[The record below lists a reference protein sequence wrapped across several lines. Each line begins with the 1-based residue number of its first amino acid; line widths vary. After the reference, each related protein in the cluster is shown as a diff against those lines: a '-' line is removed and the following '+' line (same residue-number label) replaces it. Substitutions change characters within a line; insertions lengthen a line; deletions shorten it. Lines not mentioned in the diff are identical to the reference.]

1 MKKLF
6 FILAALVI
14 AAAAYASTAITVT
27 PSTMKDGETKVL
39 TDDGTTI
46 KVTREGDST
55 NIKIDGAHGSR
66 TITVTHGGDGDIT
79 INRNGHRFHIETP
92 DVVVPQVP
100 PVRMRRLRESHL
112 GTIYVCPK
120 DGTTLRIPDG
130 DKKELKDF
138 KCPVDGTPMEK
149 KTGHGFAF
157 YFDDSD
163 FDAFDSL

>member
-1 MKKLF
+1 MKKVF

-14 AAAAYASTAITVT
+14 AAAAYASTTITVN
-27 PSTMKDGETKVL
+27 PSTMKDGETKTL

-46 KVTREGDST
+46 KVTREGDSV
-55 NIKIDGAHGSR
+55 NVKVNGAGGSR
-66 TITVTHGGDGDIT
+66 TITVTHAGDGDIT
-79 INRNGHRFHIETP
+79 INRGGRRLHIEAP
-92 DVVVPQVP
+92 DVVIPPVP
-100 PVRMRRLRESHL
+100 PVSVRRFHQSRL

-120 DGTTLRIPDG
+120 DGTTLRVPD

-149 KTGHGFAF
+149 KKGHGFAF